1 MAFRSRTPCVFHID
15 SLFSIDDCGR
25 QASTGGTGCC
35 MSPTMGCR
43 PLLARLPTLD
53 LPLPLQD
60 HVEALKA
67 KLVAADARL
76 NELESSNQDL
86 QSRNQVEDSWMHL
99 LLHMGGFNKRLC
111 ADSRLT

>member
-1 MAFRSRTPCVFHID
+1 M
-15 SLFSIDDCGR
+15 L
-25 QASTGGTGCC
+25 
-35 MSPTMGCR
+35 PTMGCR
-43 PLLARLPTLD
+43 LLLARLPTPD

-86 QSRNQVEDSWMHL
+86 QSRNQVRDSWMHL
-99 LLHMGGFNKRLC
+99 LLHREGFNKSC
-111 ADSRLT
+111 AQILGSRRGLHPPTANCSSFSSGKG